1 MTTKVKPKKMKSGVT
16 LTNLDKSVKPSEDFY
31 QYACGGWMKLN
42 PLKAEYARYG
52 SFDVLAE
59 NNQKQLQE
67 LVVNL
72 SKKSYANGTVEQKVG
87 DLYKI
92 GMDTMKIEKQGA
104 EPIQNDLRKIASIQ
118 RSGLTAALADMA
130 LEGQFP
136 FFALF
141 GSSDPDNSAMT
152 IAHFWQTGLGIGD
165 RDYYL
170 DADQQKIRDE
180 YVKLLSKMFRI
191 SGYSRLA
198 GCEGQEMVLAKKVLA
213 LETAMANFFVDKTV
227 LRDPYQTIH
236 KMTPAEFQKMLPA
249 VNVNEYLQKLNLKL
263 DTVNVA
269 QPTYFSGL
277 NQLLTIADMEII
289 RAYLAWNVI
298 RSAAPYLSAEFVD
311 ASFDFYGKT
320 LSGRVENSQRWKRV
334 INTIDGTLGEALGQM
349 YVKAYFPAEAKVRM
363 EQLVK
368 NLQWALGERIKNSTW
383 MTEATKKNA
392 LDKLAAFRVKIG
404 YPDQWRDYSALVI
417 KDDSYYANIQR
428 ASRFE
433 MAYNLTKIGKPVDPT
448 EWQMTPQTVN
458 AYYEPNTNEI
468 CFPAGILQPPFF
480 DMNADDAANY
490 GAIGVVI
497 GHEMTHGFDDQGR
510 NYDLKGNLTDWWT
523 PEDAKA
529 FTDRAQLIVDHF
541 NSIEVAPG
549 VYANGAF
556 TLGENIADN
565 GGLNVSYTA
574 MKKAMKDDPKAIK
587 PLMDEFTPEQ
597 RFFLAYAAVWAANIR
612 HEEILRRTKTDPH
625 ALGRWRVNATLR
637 HIDAFYDAFNIK
649 PADPMWMA
657 PEKRA
662 RIW

>member
-1 MTTKVKPKKMKSGVT
+1 
-16 LTNLDKSVKPSEDFY
+16 
-31 QYACGGWMKLN
+31 MKLN

-165 RDYYL
+165 RDFYL

-269 QPTYFSGL
+269 QPT
-277 NQLLTIADMEII
+277 
-289 RAYLAWNVI
+289 
-298 RSAAPYLSAEFVD
+298 
-311 ASFDFYGKT
+311 
-320 LSGRVENSQRWKRV
+320 
-334 INTIDGTLGEALGQM
+334 
-349 YVKAYFPAEAKVRM
+349 
-363 EQLVK
+363 
-368 NLQWALGERIKNSTW
+368 
-383 MTEATKKNA
+383 
-392 LDKLAAFRVKIG
+392 
-404 YPDQWRDYSALVI
+404 
-417 KDDSYYANIQR
+417 
-428 ASRFE
+428 
-433 MAYNLTKIGKPVDPT
+433 
-448 EWQMTPQTVN
+448 
-458 AYYEPNTNEI
+458 
-468 CFPAGILQPPFF
+468 
-480 DMNADDAANY
+480 
-490 GAIGVVI
+490 
-497 GHEMTHGFDDQGR
+497 
-510 NYDLKGNLTDWWT
+510 
-523 PEDAKA
+523 
-529 FTDRAQLIVDHF
+529 
-541 NSIEVAPG
+541 
-549 VYANGAF
+549 
-556 TLGENIADN
+556 
-565 GGLNVSYTA
+565 
-574 MKKAMKDDPKAIK
+574 
-587 PLMDEFTPEQ
+587 
-597 RFFLAYAAVWAANIR
+597 
-612 HEEILRRTKTDPH
+612 
-625 ALGRWRVNATLR
+625 
-637 HIDAFYDAFNIK
+637 
-649 PADPMWMA
+649 
-657 PEKRA
+657 
-662 RIW
+662 